1 VLVLASRLECRL
13 LSAALSPTV
22 MNRRE
27 AVLAGLASLAATVTA
42 APPAKAQTSEPD
54 TENPE
59 LEPLRALL
67 KAHDV
72 AFSNQDFDGV
82 MATLSEKAAIMG
94 NGPGEIWSGPEE
106 IKAAYQ
112 RFFEG
117 FDKGQQNFDYEFNLG
132 QVGADFGWLLTSG
145 NVSGAKDG
153 KEFTFPVNIS
163 LSATKDGDKWLI
175 ASLHFSTLT
184 DDTTEEE
191 EK

>member
-1 VLVLASRLECRL
+1 
-13 LSAALSPTV
+13 

-27 AVLAGLASLAATVTA
+27 AVLAGLTSLAATVTA
-42 APPAKAQTSEPD
+42 SPPAKAQKSEPD

-67 KAHDV
+67 KALDV
-72 AFSNQDFDGV
+72 AFSNQDLDGV

-94 NGPGEIWSGPEE
+94 NGPGEIWSGPDE

-132 QVGADFGWLLTSG
+132 QVGANFGWLLTSG

-191 EK
+191 EE